1 MMSRNFV
8 SKIMAGAIALTPV
21 SCIKKEP
28 LHQITN
34 RTMHPIIERVD
45 SFAKSDA
52 NNMFMDSLQEFAIDT
67 LEISNKALNNQKIA
81 KTIQKMAHYR
91 NPEIV
96 VGSKIE
102 YGYGLK
108 MTGGIGW
115 GLVRKDVTEP
125 KMLPSSVVGVMENKV
140 FSNPK
145 EDKYFVPVTYYGFP
159 NPKLK

>member
-1 MMSRNFV
+1 MSRNFV

-21 SCIKKEP
+21 SCMKKEP

-34 RTMHPIIERVD
+34 RNIHPIIERVD

-52 NNMFMDSLQEFAIDT
+52 NKVFMDSLQEFAIDT
-67 LEISNKALNNQKIA
+67 LEISNGALNNQKFA
-81 KTIQKMAHYR
+81 KTIQEMASYR

-96 VGSKIE
+96 VGYKIE
-102 YGYGLK
+102 YGYGWK

-115 GLVRKDVTEP
+115 GLIRKDVTEP
-125 KMLPSSVVGVMENKV
+125 MMLPSSVVGVMENKV

-145 EDKYFVPVTYYGFP
+145 EDKYFVPITYYGLP
-159 NPKLK
+159 NPRLK

>member
-1 MMSRNFV
+1 MSKNLV
-8 SKIMAGAIALTPV
+8 SKIMAGTIALTSV
-21 SCIKKEP
+21 SCVKKEP

-34 RTMHPIIERVD
+34 KNIHPIIERVD
-45 SFAKSDA
+45 SFAKS
-52 NNMFMDSLQEFAIDT
+52 NENKISVDSLKKFAIDT
-67 LEISNKALNNQKIA
+67 LEISNNELNNQKIA
-81 KTIQKMAHYR
+81 KTIQNMAEFR
-91 NPEIV
+91 NPDVV

-115 GLVRKDVTEP
+115 GMVHKNVTEP
-125 KMLPSSVVGVMENKV
+125 KMVPSSVVGVMENKV

-145 EDKYFVPVTYYGFP
+145 ENKYFVPVTYYGQP

>member
-1 MMSRNFV
+1 
-8 SKIMAGAIALTPV
+8 MAGTIALTPV

-28 LHQITN
+28 LHQITDKN
-34 RTMHPIIERVD
+34 IHPIIERVD

-67 LEISNKALNNQKIA
+67 LEISNNELNNQKIA
-81 KTIQKMAHYR
+81 TTIQDMAQFR
-91 NPEIV
+91 NPDVV

-115 GLVRKDVTEP
+115 GLIRKDVTEP
-125 KMLPSSVVGVMENKV
+125 MMLPSSVVGVMENKV
-140 FSNPK
+140 FSTPK
-145 EDKYFVPVTYYGFP
+145 ENKYFVPVTYYGLP

>member
-1 MMSRNFV
+1 MSRNFI
-8 SKIMAGAIALTPV
+8 SKIMAGTIALTPV

-28 LHQITN
+28 LHQITDKN
-34 RTMHPIIERVD
+34 IHPIIERVD

-67 LEISNKALNNQKIA
+67 LEISNNELNNQKIA
-81 KTIQKMAHYR
+81 TTIQDMAQFR
-91 NPEIV
+91 NPDVV

-115 GLVRKDVTEP
+115 GLIRKDVTEP
-125 KMLPSSVVGVMENKV
+125 MMLPSSVVGVMENKV
-140 FSNPK
+140 FSTPK
-145 EDKYFVPVTYYGFP
+145 ENKYFVPVTYYGLP

>member
-1 MMSRNFV
+1 
-8 SKIMAGAIALTPV
+8 
-21 SCIKKEP
+21 
-28 LHQITN
+28 
-34 RTMHPIIERVD
+34 
-45 SFAKSDA
+45 
-52 NNMFMDSLQEFAIDT
+52 MDSLQEFAIDT
-67 LEISNKALNNQKIA
+67 LEISNKALNNQKIG
-81 KTIQKMAHYR
+81 KTIQKMASYR

-115 GLVRKDVTEP
+115 GLIRKDVTEP
-125 KMLPSSVVGVMENKV
+125 MMLPSSVVGVMENKV

-145 EDKYFVPVTYYGFP
+145 EDKYFVPITYYGLP

>member
-1 MMSRNFV
+1 MSRNFV
-8 SKIMAGAIALTPV
+8 SKIMAGTIALTPV

-28 LHQITN
+28 LHQITDKN
-34 RTMHPIIERVD
+34 IHPIIERVD
-45 SFAKSDA
+45 SFAKSKA
-52 NNMFMDSLQEFAIDT
+52 NKISIDSLKEFAIDT
-67 LEISNKALNNQKIA
+67 VEISNNELNNQKIA
-81 KTIQKMAHYR
+81 TTIQDMAQFR
-91 NPEIV
+91 NPDVV

-108 MTGGIGW
+108 MTGGVGW
-115 GLVRKDVTEP
+115 GMVHKNVTEP

-145 EDKYFVPVTYYGFP
+145 ENKYFVPVTYYGLP

>member
-1 MMSRNFV
+1 MSRNLV

-34 RTMHPIIERVD
+34 KNIHPIIERVD
-45 SFAKSDA
+45 SFAKSKA
-52 NNMFMDSLQEFAIDT
+52 NTISIDSLKEFAIDT
-67 LEISNKALNNQKIA
+67 LEISNKELNNQKIA
-81 KTIQKMAHYR
+81 KTIHASAQFR

-96 VGSKIE
+96 VGSKIV

-108 MTGGIGW
+108 VTGGVGW
-115 GLVRKDVTEP
+115 GMVHKNVTEP
-125 KMLPSSVVGVMENKV
+125 KMIPSSVVGVVENKV

-145 EDKYFVPVTYYGFP
+145 ENKYFVPVTYYGLP

>member
-1 MMSRNFV
+1 
-8 SKIMAGAIALTPV
+8 
-21 SCIKKEP
+21 
-28 LHQITN
+28 
-34 RTMHPIIERVD
+34 
-45 SFAKSDA
+45 
-52 NNMFMDSLQEFAIDT
+52 
-67 LEISNKALNNQKIA
+67 
-81 KTIQKMAHYR
+81 MAHYR

-115 GLVRKDVTEP
+115 GLIRKDVTEP
-125 KMLPSSVVGVMENKV
+125 MMLPSSVVGVMENKV

-145 EDKYFVPVTYYGFP
+145 EDKYFVPVTYYGLP